1 MLFQHLIVLLDGSR
15 LAEAALPPTVY
26 LAKTLGAKVTLV
38 HVIERNPPERIH
50 GEHHLSNPE
59 EALAYLRGVAT
70 RAFPADLE
78 VKQHVHTHAVHD
90 VAKSIAEHAGELDS
104 DLIVMCTHGRGG
116 LRDWILGS
124 MAQQVIG
131 QGSTPVFLIHP
142 SREGGSP
149 EFKCEKIL
157 VSLDADPE
165 HENGLV
171 ISKTLALAFH
181 ASLHL
186 VMVVHTRST
195 LSGERAVSA
204 RMLPGTTSVL
214 LDLKEKEAADY
225 LARHLSELET
235 LGLSATAEVQRG
247 DPAKV
252 LLQVSENIQADV
264 IVLGTHGKTGLEAF
278 WSGSITPKL
287 SSHSLSPLLLVP
299 VHKQG

>member
-15 LAEAALPPTVY
+15 LAEAALSPTVY

-38 HVIERNPPERIH
+38 HVIESNPPERIH
-50 GEHHLSNPE
+50 GERHLSNPQ
-59 EALAYLRGVAT
+59 EALTYLCDVTT
-70 RAFPADLE
+70 RAFPADME
-78 VKQHVHTHAVHD
+78 VRQHVHSHAVHD

-131 QGSTPVFLIHP
+131 QGNTPVFLIRP
-142 SREGGSP
+142 NREGRSP

-165 HENGLV
+165 HEKGLA
-171 ISKTLALAFH
+171 ISRELAQAFH

-204 RMLPGTTSVL
+204 RTLPGTISVL
-214 LDLKEKEAADY
+214 LDLKEKEAAEY
-225 LARHLSELET
+225 LAEHLSQLEAS
-235 LGLSATAEVQRG
+235 GLTITAEVQRG

-252 LLQVSENIQADV
+252 LLQVSENIRADM

-299 VHKQG
+299 VRE

>member
-15 LAEAALPPTVY
+15 LAEAALPPTIY
-26 LAKTLGAKVTLV
+26 LAKALGAKVTLV
-38 HVIERNPPERIH
+38 HVIESKPPERIH
-50 GEHHLSNPE
+50 GERHLSNPE
-59 EALAYLRGVAT
+59 EALDYLREVAM

-78 VKQHVHTHAVHD
+78 VGQHVHIHAVND

-116 LRDWILGS
+116 LRDWIIGS

-131 QGSTPVFLIHP
+131 QGNTPVFLIRP
-142 SREGGSP
+142 GRERGSS

-165 HENGLV
+165 HEKGLA
-171 ISKTLALAFH
+171 ISRKLAQVFH

-204 RMLPGTTSVL
+204 RTLPGTTSVL

-225 LARHLSELET
+225 LAEHLSQLEVS
-235 LGLSATAEVQRG
+235 GLTATAEVQRG
-247 DPAKV
+247 DPAKA
-252 LLQVSENIQADV
+252 LLKVSEKIQADV

-299 VHKQG
+299 VRE